1 MCRHS
6 FNSDI
11 INYDYKLIKQILTIN
26 LIKSLNVLLILK
38 KPYIFVKCFIIYSFL
53 LQKDI
58 IIV

>member
-6 FNSDI
+6 FNSDV

-38 KPYIFVKCFIIYSFL
+38 KGYIFLLNVLLFIHSFF
-53 LQKDI
+53 
-58 IIV
+58 